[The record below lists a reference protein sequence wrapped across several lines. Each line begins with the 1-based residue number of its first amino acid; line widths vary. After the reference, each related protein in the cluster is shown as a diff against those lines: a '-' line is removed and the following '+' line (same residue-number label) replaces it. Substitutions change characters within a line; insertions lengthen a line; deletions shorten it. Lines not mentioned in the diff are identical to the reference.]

1 VTAALAAAPLDVAR
15 ARRLTAQLR
24 QQLAGAL
31 QLLHQVHDG
40 RAWAVL
46 GYDSW
51 DAYCDAELPE
61 LAQLRLPIA
70 DRRDAVAALRGRGMS
85 VRAIAKPLGL
95 SVGTV
100 HADLKAADVQLATVT
115 SLDGRLRPGKAAAAE
130 PAPVVTGAQRTVDLV
145 AAAGERGL
153 TVRELCRKTGWHHG
167 QASGQ
172 LSRLAARR
180 RVRAVAVFR
189 DGCAAYRLS

>member
-1 VTAALAAAPLDVAR
+1 MSAVPAAAPLDVAR

-24 QQLAGAL
+24 EQLAGAL
-31 QLLHQVHDG
+31 ELLHQVHDG

-46 GYDSW
+46 GYDTW

-61 LAQLRLPIA
+61 LARLRLPIA
-70 DRRDAVAALRGRGMS
+70 ERRDAVTTLRGRGMS

-100 HADLKAADVQLATVT
+100 HADLKAAGDQLATVT
-115 SLDGRLRPGKAAAAE
+115 SLDGRQRPAARQAAAE

-145 AAAGERGL
+145 TAAGERGL
-153 TVRELCRKTGWHHG
+153 TVRELCRRTGWHHG

-172 LSRLAARR
+172 LSRLAKRR
-180 RVRAVAVFR
+180 IRATGVLR
-189 DGCAAYRLS
+189 DGYVTYVAR